1 MAKRGPGKT
10 KAKKHARAGRSNDI
24 GTRLNLSGVSIVANN
39 LNGQPLVFKTLNN
52 NERRVVRTLTGH
64 YPKWWDPTKRR
75 FKSQVTT
82 GIPGKTKTLAQWAS
96 LAAGLRT

>member
-1 MAKRGPGKT
+1 MTKRALGKT
-10 KAKKHARAGRSNDI
+10 KAKKHARARRSNDI

-52 NERRVVRTLTGH
+52 NERRVVHTLTGH
-64 YPKWWDPTKRR
+64 YPKWWDPMKGR

-82 GIPGKTKTLAQWAS
+82 GIQGRTRTSAQWAS
-96 LAAGLRT
+96 LRT